1 MPRPENGKQDSK
13 EGLETKLLSKLQ
25 PAIDCIMQKFMG
37 VHIKEL
43 GEDLTAKLSMNPLLG
58 FEITTHLPYKMAKKR
73 FREHYIRRN
82 LLMRYGNISEV
93 ARRLDVERR
102 TIHRFI
108 HDARMN
114 VQKMRDDMLK
124 PSYIK
129 ETAVQ
134 DVLGDVLQGYA
145 EVLHPVKL
153 EKMYADLSQISKDI
167 AASLPD
173 NPMSLKEAEE
183 EFEKQYFT
191 KLLGECGRKIV
202 CVAKRA
208 GMRYETVHRKMRKI
222 GVI

>member
-1 MPRPENGKQDSK
+1 MARSENGNPDRK
-13 EGLETKLLSKLQ
+13 ESLETRLLSKLQ
-25 PAIDCIMQKFMG
+25 PAIDSIMQKFMG

-43 GEDLTAKLSMNPLLG
+43 GEDLTAKLSKNPLLG
-58 FEITTHLPYKMAKKR
+58 FEITTRLPFRQAKKR
-73 FREHYIRRN
+73 FREQYIRRN
-82 LLMRYGNISEV
+82 LLMSYGNISEV
-93 ARRLDVERR
+93 ARRLDIERR

-108 HDARMN
+108 HEARMN

-134 DVLGDVLQGYA
+134 DVLGDVLKGYA

-153 EKMYADLSQISKDI
+153 EQMYADLSKISKDI
-167 AASLPD
+167 VSSLPD
-173 NPMSLKEAEE
+173 EPLPLKQAEE

-191 KLLGECGRKIV
+191 KLLDECERKIV

-208 GMRYETVHRKMRKI
+208 GLRYETVHRKMRKLKI
-222 GVI
+222 I